1 MQLAYIGLGS
11 NLEQPREQIKRAL
24 RSLNELPET
33 KLLTDSGFYKSKP
46 MGPSDQ
52 PDYVNAVA
60 ELETALD
67 AETLL
72 SHCLSIEQQQGRV
85 RQRHWGE
92 RTIDLDVLLYGQE
105 QIDTADLTVPH
116 PGIGQRDFVYLPL
129 LKISPDIVIPGI
141 GALKEIVQSHAS
153 DETDY
158 ACTFAGNIK

>member
-1 MQLAYIGLGS
+1 MQLVYIGLGS

-24 RSLNELPET
+24 QSLAELPDT
-33 KLLTDSGFYKSKP
+33 KLLADSGFYESKP

-72 SHCLSIEQQQGRV
+72 GHCQSIEQQQGRI

-116 PGIGQRDFVYLPL
+116 PGIEQRDFVYLPL
-129 LKISPDIVIPGI
+129 LKISPDIVIPGK
-141 GALKEIVQSHAS
+141 GALKDIVKSYAS

-158 ACTFAGNIK
+158 ACTFAGNIE

>member
-24 RSLNELPET
+24 QSLDELPET
-33 KLLTDSGFYKSKP
+33 KLLADSGFYESKP
-46 MGPSDQ
+46 MGPDDQ

-72 SHCLSIEQQQGRV
+72 RQCQSIEQQQGRI

-129 LKISPDIVIPGI
+129 LKISPDIVIPGK
-141 GALKEIVQSHAS
+141 GALKEIVQSCAS